1 MSTNETNKAEKKE
14 KLFSKK
20 NIRRYICW
28 MLAFL
33 LLLSVVFQVVFSM

>member
-1 MSTNETNKAEKKE
+1 MSTDKTNKREKSE

-28 MLAFL
+28 MLAL
-33 LLLSVVFQVVFSM
+33 LLLVSIALQVVFSM